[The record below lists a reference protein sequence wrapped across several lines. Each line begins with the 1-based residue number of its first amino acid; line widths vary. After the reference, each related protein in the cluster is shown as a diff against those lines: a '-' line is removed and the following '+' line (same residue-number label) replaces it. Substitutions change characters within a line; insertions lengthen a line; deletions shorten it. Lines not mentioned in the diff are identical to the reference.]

1 MKLTH
6 HKRLLP
12 FQQKAENDVVN
23 LFSLTDTGVMG
34 TFVSVYTANLDDEH
48 GWDYGNAPG
57 ASFDRIHS
65 YRYETKL
72 KVRPC
77 TSGDKASQVLG
88 LTLFNTLEL
97 DENGEK
103 YLYDP
108 QKAKENHVVVSGKSV
123 PVAAKGIFTI
133 SASGYSNGTGNLPQ
147 VGDLVVPSN
156 TEDGKVAFVSESE
169 VGPSKY
175 YDSSVTGFVD
185 NVTDSYFEDQVLGKV
200 IGTGSRHGGYAMIK
214 LDI

>member
-12 FQQKAENDVVN
+12 FQQKDENDVIN
-23 LFSLTDTGVMG
+23 LYSLNKTGIMG
-34 TFVSVYTANLDDEH
+34 EFVSVESANLDDEH
-48 GWDYGNAPG
+48 GWNYGQTPG
-57 ASFDRIHS
+57 AEYDRAYS
-65 YRYETKL
+65 QRYETKL

-77 TSGDKASQVLG
+77 ASGDKASQVLG

-103 YLYDP
+103 YLYYP
-108 QKAKENHVVVSGKSV
+108 QKAKENHVVVSGRSV
-123 PVAAKGIFTI
+123 PVATKGVFTI

-156 TEDGKVAFVSESE
+156 TEVGKVAFVAESE

-175 YDSSVTGFVD
+175 YDSTVTGFVN
-185 NVTDSYFEDQVLGKV
+185 NVTDAYYEDQVLGKV
-200 IGTGSRHGGYAMIK
+200 IGTGVRHGGYAMVK